1 MKSCNTARSV
11 TKLSIYIIHKTD
23 NIYEY
28 VNSVVYRV
36 NDNDTMIII
45 FKNLL
50 IKLRFLYIWFNSYKT
65 KL

>member
-45 FKNLL
+45 F
-50 IKLRFLYIWFNSYKT
+50 
-65 KL
+65 

>member
-1 MKSCNTARSV
+1 MKSCNTATSV
-11 TKLSIYIIHKTD
+11 KNLFIYIFHKND

-28 VNSVVYRV
+28 VNSVVYKV

-50 IKLRFLYIWFNSYKT
+50 IKLRFIYIFLILT
-65 KL
+65 